1 MIKQTD
7 KLSQLQE
14 LWLVAREEI
23 TLKYPDYNNIMI

>member
-23 TLKYPDYNNIMI
+23 RFKYPDYGTI

>member
-14 LWLVAREEI
+14 LWLEGRDVIRF
-23 TLKYPDYNNIMI
+23 KYPDYISPII